1 MTTNNTKTPT
11 HASNVY
17 LFKNGYGMIVKTF
30 EFPPTEGNH
39 SKSIELLDPP
49 SNPVHGTFWI
59 QSLSNNTSIS
69 AIRTKKT
76 HTFVDKD
83 CCSVED
89 LLKVNIGQDIQ
100 LLVRN
105 DGSKST
111 EWISGKI
118 KSVKQ
123 NQLISDDEDNDT
135 EVVQGRGIGGIQNFQ
150 GHATQI
156 SASPLTTSSSLPC
169 IQQSN
174 FILLETTD
182 NDLMA
187 LPKSSIQSI
196 RGASLTTT
204 YQRKVFK
211 NCLSIDYKN
220 QSESSDAGLMK
231 YLTYGIT
238 WAPSYNLILLSSQDP
253 SLKRLRLSSKAVI
266 LNDIENMNVDNLF
279 CIVGFPNVSKFASV
293 TDPIISGDD
302 VKTFLERLQQ
312 CEIESAR
319 PNYNSFANVASNSV
333 RMQQMVMP
341 MSSSTSQVP
350 DDSQQDTHVDDLHLY
365 EFKNILLQKKERLML
380 PIFDIEIPYRDVY
393 HCKIGTAK
401 STNDYYGYEN
411 KNDFEEVWHSV
422 EFDNVS
428 DFVWTT
434 APIVIT
440 KGQLEQQFI
449 GQDKLTYT
457 LKGSTTFVNLTKAL
471 DVRIQLDEK
480 VSSANS
486 SRFVLSRVNYQT
498 DQIEGKILVMNYKSE
513 EVVVVINTIL
523 VGKMSNYSIAPK
535 KDAVKTDG
543 DVANQR
549 HDIRWE
555 ITVKPKQTLE
565 IKYVR
570 SFNKRI

>member
-1 MTTNNTKTPT
+1 MTTTNTKTPA

-30 EFPPTEGNH
+30 EFPPSEGNH

-59 QSLSNNTSIS
+59 QPLSNNTSIS
-69 AIRTKKT
+69 AIRTKKK
-76 HTFVDKD
+76 HEFVDND

-89 LLKVNIGQDIQ
+89 LLKANIGQDIQ
-100 LLVRN
+100 LLVIN
-105 DGSKST
+105 NTFKST

-123 NQLISDDEDNDT
+123 NQLTSDVEDNDT
-135 EVVQGRGIGGIQNFQ
+135 VVAQGNGIAG
-150 GHATQI
+150 GHAIHI
-156 SASPLTTSSSLPC
+156 SDSPLTTSSSLPY

-174 FILLETTD
+174 FILLETND

-187 LPKSSIQSI
+187 LPTSSVQSI
-196 RGASLTTT
+196 RGASLKTT

-211 NCLSIDYKN
+211 NCLSIDYIN
-220 QSESSDAGLMK
+220 QSESSDVGLMK

-253 SLKRLRLSSKAVI
+253 SIKRLRLSSKAVI

-279 CIVGFPNVSKFASV
+279 CIVGFPNVSKFVSV

-302 VKTFLERLQQ
+302 VQTFLQRLQQ
-312 CEIESAR
+312 CETESAQPSYHNR
-319 PNYNSFANVASNSV
+319 ASVMSNSV
-333 RMQQMVMP
+333 KMQQMVMP

-365 EFKNILLQKKERLML
+365 EFKNILLRKKERLML

-393 HCKIGTAK
+393 HCKIGAAT
-401 STNDYYGYEN
+401 STSIYYGYED
-411 KNDFEEVWHSV
+411 KKDFEEVWHSV

-471 DVRIQLDEK
+471 DVRVQLDEK
-480 VSSANS
+480 VSSTNS
-486 SRFVLSRVNYQT
+486 SRFVRSRVNYQT
-498 DQIEGKILVMNYKSE
+498 DQIEGKILVVNYKSE
-513 EVVVVINTIL
+513 EVIVVINTIL

-555 ITVKPKQTLE
+555 ITVKPKQTLD
-565 IKYVR
+565 INYVR
-570 SFNKRI
+570 SFNKRV